1 MIYLSQYYSTLH
13 AAFLSG
19 LREANRILPML
30 QPNKHTILQAKLWKR
45 EINKQFAQRL
55 ADNNTYPYF

>member
-30 QPNKHTILQAKLWKR
+30 QPNKHTILQAKL
-45 EINKQFAQRL
+45 
-55 ADNNTYPYF
+55 